1 MSTPKADIFEVNYW
15 AFVWWNSADIRYWL
29 PLYGSLKVIITI
41 PKEFSWSNSY
51 FLGSAT
57 AYLVWSICRSFNI
70 IHIGSWLR
78 KSLDGVPHINLVS
91 SFFNCSDL
99 WIKLCEWF
107 NSCRLRYYGVVSLSW
122 LGTLFL
128 SISWIERTKLRVK
141 LFCGWRKVLHGLN
154 AGPACIDGRCRPHFF
169 YCCELFCLDFFFLNF

>member
-1 MSTPKADIFEVNYW
+1 
-15 AFVWWNSADIRYWL
+15 
-29 PLYGSLKVIITI
+29 
-41 PKEFSWSNSY
+41 
-51 FLGSAT
+51 
-57 AYLVWSICRSFNI
+57 VWSICRSFNI